1 VGYIERE
8 EAVDLFPGNFPAHY
22 IIYIISVFFGR
33 FHKKSLGVYKNMNLT
48 RNMNFTS
55 NELKV
60 IYKKLTGAR
69 LTENEQRLASHLVM
83 KLQIEGKVKP

>member
-1 VGYIERE
+1 
-8 EAVDLFPGNFPAHY
+8 
-22 IIYIISVFFGR
+22 
-33 FHKKSLGVYKNMNLT
+33 
-48 RNMNFTS
+48 MNFTS